1 MTGLEKILDSIRA
14 DGDAR
19 GAAARAAA
27 QKDCTRMLEEAVKRG
42 EAQAAALTEKAQAE
56 RDSILALAQSG
67 AAQQKRQTLLAAK
80 VALLNETLDAL
91 LQTMLNLPTEDYF
104 NAVIKLAAENAMA
117 GACTARLNARDLARR
132 PADFEAKLAAALKE
146 KGADCALAQETV
158 DILGGVV
165 LVYGD
170 IEINCAF
177 EALVETKADALKA
190 QIGEILF

>member
-19 GAAARAAA
+19 SAAVREAA
-27 QKDCTRMLEEAVKRG
+27 QKDCTRILEEAVKRAD
-42 EAQAAALTEKAQAE
+42 AQAAALTEKAQAE
-56 RDSILALAQSG
+56 RESILALAQSG

-80 VALLNETLDAL
+80 VALLNETLDDL
-91 LQTMLNLPTEDYF
+91 LQTMLQLPAEEYF

-117 GACTARLNARDLARR
+117 GECTARLNARDLARC
-132 PADFEAKLAAALKE
+132 PKGFEFALASALKT
-146 KGADCALAQETV
+146 KGATCTLSS
-158 DILGGVV
+158 DIANIRGGVV

-177 EALVETKADALKA
+177 EALVEAKADALKA